1 MINALFFCQ
10 ILTFILHVTNS
21 YCIIKLYIF
30 CKLQGDLLM
39 FFDYEDY
46 EESYKKIQQE
56 NETYLDLFET
66 DLFASGLSE
75 KTVYRHLRNVDFYIN
90 TFLLHEEPRP
100 MTEGTLCLS
109 FFLGDFFIRKC
120 MWSTPGNIKTNAISI
135 KKFYKCMLDHE
146 KIDKDSY
153 DFLCSD
159 IKDNLITW
167 QTDCEIYNDPD
178 APNPFFPF

>member
-1 MINALFFCQ
+1 
-10 ILTFILHVTNS
+10 
-21 YCIIKLYIF
+21 
-30 CKLQGDLLM
+30 M

-46 EESYKKIQQE
+46 EEECKKIQHE

-90 TFLLHEEPRP
+90 TFLLREEPRP
-100 MTEGTLCLS
+100 MTDGTIYLD

-120 MWSTPGNIKTNAISI
+120 MWSTPGNIKTYAASI
-135 KKFYKCMLDHE
+135 KKFYKCMLDHK
-146 KIDKDSY
+146 KIDKNSY
-153 DFLCSD
+153 EFLCRD

-167 QTDCEIYNDPD
+167 QTNCEIYNDPD
-178 APNPFFPF
+178 TPNPFFPF